1 MTSAIGNHTSAII
14 LTAQEVDKD
23 KGLGPSMTLTD
34 TFEASTGNEMCYFA
48 ISVDVKKRA
57 GSLLVRTTLGSISLD
72 AMVLRRTRS
81 KKLFNG

>member
-1 MTSAIGNHTSAII
+1 MTSAIGNHTSASI

-34 TFEASTGNEMCYFA
+34 TFEASTENEMCYFA

-57 GSLLVRTTLGSISLD
+57 GSLLVLITSGSTSLD
-72 AMVLRRTRS
+72 AMVSKRTR
-81 KKLFNG
+81 